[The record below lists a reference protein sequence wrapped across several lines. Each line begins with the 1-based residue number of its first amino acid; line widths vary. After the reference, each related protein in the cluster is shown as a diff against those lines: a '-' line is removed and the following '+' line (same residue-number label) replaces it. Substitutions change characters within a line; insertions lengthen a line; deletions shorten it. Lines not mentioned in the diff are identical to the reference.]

1 VQSEIELRQMR
12 YFLAVAEERSF
23 TRASRRCHVA
33 QPSLS
38 RQIRDLELSLGTRV
52 FERLPRE
59 IRVTP
64 AGRVFEQEAKRA
76 LEHCRRAV
84 SLVRAFERG
93 KRQELK
99 IGLSA
104 LSDLPRMLALTQKA
118 QKAAPEPSMEC
129 RQDNTPDLLLALL
142 RGKLDLAIVEL
153 PLKERG
159 ISAYPVHSEP
169 LIAVLPQGHFLSARP
184 MVRLFELR
192 REQVVLLSGRTDLA
206 VVAIEAMLQQADIT
220 SVHTVS
226 SVIELLDHVALHH
239 SVGLM
244 RSSTGRLRRDGV
256 ISKPLANS
264 VQLETGVAWRTDDRN
279 PAVVSFRDA
288 LIAFGQRES
297 TS

>member
-1 VQSEIELRQMR
+1 MR

-38 RQIRDLELSLGTRV
+38 RQIRALELSLGTRV

-64 AGRVFEQEAKRA
+64 AGRVFEQEATQA
-76 LEHCRRAV
+76 LEHCQRAV
-84 SLVRAFERG
+84 SLVRALEREKG
-93 KRQELK
+93 QQLK

-104 LSDLPRMLALTQKA
+104 LADLPRMLALIQKA
-118 QKAAPEPSMEC
+118 QKAASELSMEC
-129 RQDNTPDLLLALL
+129 RHANTSDLLLALL
-142 RGKLDLAIVEL
+142 RGKLDLAIVDL

-159 ISAYPVHSEP
+159 ISVHPIHSEP

-184 MVRLFELR
+184 MVRPFELKK
-192 REQVVLLSGRTDLA
+192 EQVAFVSGSTDPAA
-206 VVAIEAMLQQADIT
+206 VVVDTMLQQAGIL
-220 SVHTVS
+220 SSQTVS
-226 SVIELLDHVALHH
+226 SEIELLDLVALHR

-244 RSSTGRLRRDGV
+244 RSSAGRLRRDGAV
-256 ISKPLANS
+256 SKPLANS
-264 VQLETGVAWRTDDRN
+264 VQLETGVAWRTDNRN
-279 PAVVSFRDA
+279 PAMVSFRDA
-288 LIAFGQRES
+288 LIAFSQPKS